1 MSIQQRAEIHWI
13 VANLYI
19 TKQLDPQTGI
29 DGKLEGLAL
38 IRRIISDPKV
48 GAETIN
54 QFKLNLAILFE
65 SNAFAILPS
74 RAKEEA
80 ASLLMEL
87 LADNRISAVD
97 KQQIQARLDLLN
109 KMR

>member
-1 MSIQQRAEIHWI
+1 
-13 VANLYI
+13 
-19 TKQLDPQTGI
+19 
-29 DGKLEGLAL
+29 
-38 IRRIISDPKV
+38 
-48 GAETIN
+48 
-54 QFKLNLAILFE
+54 LNLAILFE
-65 SNAFAILPS
+65 NNAFSILPS